1 MSERYILAI
10 DQGTTSSR
18 AMVFDQNGR
27 SVAIAQQEFR
37 QIYPQDG
44 WVEHDPEEIW
54 QSVLAVSRKALQQAE
69 EKGIHVEGI
78 GITNQRETTLVWDR
92 RTGKPVYNA
101 IVWQDRRTAAYC
113 GELKASGNEDL
124 VAEKTGLLLDPYFS
138 ATKLRW
144 ILEHVDGA
152 RVRAEQGE
160 LVFGTVDSFLLWRL
174 TGGRVHATDATNAS
188 RTMLFNIHA
197 QEWDEPLLELLE
209 IPRSLLPEVKDCIAD
224 FGATEGELFGRPIP
238 IGGIAGDQQAAAI
251 GQACLEPGM
260 IKSTYGTGC
269 FVLMNTGDKVFRSK
283 NGLLTTVAYRVD
295 GQTRYAVEGSI
306 FVAGAAI
313 QWLRDGLKL
322 IESAALVE
330 GLAKGLD
337 SNRGVYMVPAF
348 TGLGAPHWDPHARG
362 AIFGL
367 TRDTGVA
374 EIVRATLESV
384 GYQTH
389 DLMEAMKRDSGTG
402 SKALR
407 VDGGM
412 VANDWFL
419 QFLADLLNVPVERP
433 QVTETTAL
441 GAAYLAGVQFGLFES
456 LADIANHWQRDALFT
471 PTLSSAERATLL
483 RGWQKAVS
491 RVLES
496 GQ

>member
-1 MSERYILAI
+1 MSGRHILAI

-18 AMVFDQNGR
+18 AMIFDETGHC
-27 SVAIAQQEFR
+27 VAVAQQEFK

-54 QSVLAVSRKALQQAE
+54 QSVLNVCRQTLRQAE
-69 EKGIHVEGI
+69 QAGIDVAGI

-92 RTGKPVYNA
+92 QTGKPLYNA
-101 IVWQDRRTAAYC
+101 IVWQDRRTADYC
-113 GELKASGNEDL
+113 TELKSAGREAQ
-124 VAEKTGLLLDPYFS
+124 VAELTGLLLDPYFS

-144 ILEHVDGA
+144 ILDNVDGA
-152 RVRAEQGE
+152 RAKADKGE
-160 LVFGTVDSFLLWRL
+160 LAFGTIDSFLLWRL
-174 TGGRVHATDATNAS
+174 TGGESHATDATNAS
-188 RTMLFNIHA
+188 RTMLFNIHT
-197 QEWDEPLLELLE
+197 QDWDRSLLELFR
-209 IPRSLLPEVKDCIAD
+209 IPHSLLPEVKDCIAD
-224 FGATEGELFGRPIP
+224 FGMTETNLFGHPIP

-269 FVLMNTGDKVFRSK
+269 FVLLNTGAKAFRSQ
-283 NGLLTTVAYRVD
+283 NRLLTTVAYRVE
-295 GQTRYAVEGSI
+295 GQTSYAIEGSI

-322 IESAALVE
+322 IDSAGEVE
-330 GLAKGLD
+330 GLAQGLE
-337 SNRGVYMVPAF
+337 SNRGVYLVPAF
-348 TGLGAPHWDPHARG
+348 TGLGAPYWDPHARG

-384 GYQTH
+384 AYQTH
-389 DLMEAMKRDSGTG
+389 DLMEAMKRDSETG
-402 SKALR
+402 SMTLR

-412 VANDWFL
+412 VANNWFL
-419 QFLADLLNVPVERP
+419 QFLADLLDVPVERP

-441 GAAYLAGVQFGLFES
+441 GAAYLAGVQLGLFES
-456 LADIANHWQRDALFT
+456 LADIRNHWKRDALFT
-471 PTLSSAERATLL
+471 PRLSHNERNDLL
-483 RGWQKAVS
+483 RGWEKAVS
-491 RVLES
+491 RVLEGS
-496 GQ
+496 D